1 MKFIIKHEIRGR
13 LRIHVVQG
21 KMTCAEADTLFW
33 FLDRQKNITD
43 VKVYERT
50 ADAVICYTGDR
61 SGLIRLLKS
70 FRYEDVTVPETVVR
84 NSGRALNASYKEK
97 LIAKVLL
104 HYGGKLLMPS
114 PLRAGLVMIRSLRYL
129 AEGLRCIRKRK
140 IEVPL
145 LDAAAIGV
153 SVLRRDFNTAG
164 SVMFL
169 LGVGELLEE
178 WTHKKSVGDL
188 ARSMSLNIK
197 KVWLKRDGQEIL
209 VKADQIRK
217 GDVVT
222 VHMGNVIPFDG
233 EVSGG
238 EGMVNQVSLT
248 GEAMPVRRVQGQSV
262 YAGTVVEEGELDVL
276 VKAVSGSTRFEKIV
290 AMIEDSEKLK
300 SSMESRAEHLADRL
314 VPYTLLGTAGVW
326 LLTRNVTKALS
337 VLMVDFSCALKLAM
351 PLTVLSAIREAGGYG
366 ITVKGG
372 KFLEAVAEAD
382 TVVFDKTGT
391 LTKAKPTVKEVIPF
405 GEEPEEE
412 CLRIAACLEEHFPH
426 SMAKAV
432 VDAAKKR
439 RLAHEEMHSKV
450 EYIVAHG
457 ISSYIDR
464 KKVVIGSSHFVF
476 EDEGCRVRPEYR
488 ERFEALPE
496 EYSHLYLAIEK
507 ELTAVICIEDP
518 LREEAADMIR
528 ALRAEGIQKTVM
540 MTGDSEKTAAAV
552 ARRVGVDEYY
562 AEVLPE
568 EKAGFVEREK
578 ASGHKVIMIGDGI
591 NDSPALSAADA
602 GIAIS
607 DGAELAREIAD
618 ITIAA
623 EDLAELVVLKRL
635 ANGMMKRIGKN
646 YHQII
651 GINAGLIVSG
661 IAGVLQPT
669 TSALLHNT
677 STLLIS
683 LRSMRNLLTGKSF
696 CPIICHTDTP
706 NGIKEAEYETMYGLR
721 QSPPPAEENH
731 RTGAGH

>member
-1 MKFIIKHEIRGR
+1 MKFIIKHEIRCR
-13 LRIHVVQG
+13 LRIHVVQR
-21 KMTCAEADTLFW
+21 KMTCAEADILFW
-33 FLDRQKNITD
+33 YLDRQSNITD

-50 ADAVICYTGDR
+50 ADAVICYTGER
-61 SGLIRLLKS
+61 AALIRLLKN
-70 FRYEDVTVPETVVR
+70 FRYEDAAVPETVVR
-84 NSGRALNASYKEK
+84 NSGRKLNASYKEK

-104 HYGGKLLMPS
+104 HYGGRLLMPAT
-114 PLRAGLVMIRSLRYL
+114 LRAGIVTLKSLKYL
-129 AEGLRCIRKRK
+129 AAGLRCIRKGK

-145 LDAAAIGV
+145 LDATAIGV

-233 EVSGG
+233 EVAGG

-262 YAGTVVEEGELDVL
+262 YAGTVVEEGELDVR

-314 VPYTLLGTAGVW
+314 VPYTLLGTAGVC

-450 EYIVAHG
+450 EYVVAHG
-457 ISSYIDR
+457 ISSYIDG

-476 EDEGCRVRPEYR
+476 EDEGCTVRPEYR

-507 ELTAVICIEDP
+507 ELVAVICIEDP

-528 ALRAEGIQKTVM
+528 ALRTQGIQKTVM

-578 ASGHKVIMIGDGI
+578 ALGHKVIMIGDGI

-623 EDLAELVVLKRL
+623 EDLKELVVLKRL
-635 ANGMMKRIGKN
+635 TNGMMKRIGKN

-683 LRSMRNLLTGKSF
+683 LRSMRNLLPYDAQK
-696 CPIICHTDTP
+696 TD
-706 NGIKEAEYETMYGLR
+706 R
-721 QSPPPAEENH
+721 QQE
-731 RTGAGH
+731 

>member
-13 LRIHVVQG
+13 LRIHVVQE
-21 KMTCAEADTLFW
+21 KMTCAEADILFW
-33 FLDRQKNITD
+33 YLDRQSNITD

-50 ADAVICYTGDR
+50 ADAVICYTGER
-61 SGLIRLLKS
+61 TALIRLLKS
-70 FRYEDVTVPETVVR
+70 FRYEDTAVPETVVR
-84 NSGRALNASYKEK
+84 NSGRKLNASYKEK

-104 HYGGKLLMPS
+104 HYGGKLLMPAT
-114 PLRAGLVMIRSLRYL
+114 LRAGLVTIRSLRYL
-129 AEGLRCIRKRK
+129 AAGLRCIRERK

-145 LDAAAIGV
+145 LDATAIGV

-262 YAGTVVEEGELDVL
+262 YAGTVVEEGELDIR

-314 VPYTLLGTAGVW
+314 VPYTLFGTAGVW

-405 GEEPEEE
+405 GDEPEEE

-450 EYIVAHG
+450 EYVVAHG
-457 ISSYIDR
+457 ISSYIDG

-476 EDEGCRVRPEYR
+476 EDEGCTVRPKCR

-507 ELTAVICIEDP
+507 ELVAVICIEDP

-528 ALRAEGIQKTVM
+528 ALRAEGVQKTVM

-578 ASGHKVIMIGDGI
+578 ALGHKVIMIGDGI

-623 EDLAELVVLKRL
+623 EDLEELVVLKRL

-683 LRSMRNLLTGKSF
+683 LRSMKNLLPCDAQK
-696 CPIICHTDTP
+696 TDR
-706 NGIKEAEYETMYGLR
+706 KQE
-721 QSPPPAEENH
+721 
-731 RTGAGH
+731 